1 MFANIG
7 KLSVELKEKN
17 TMSMFEGLEGSKHI
31 KPKLKD
37 VKHLQKTSKKLKCKG
52 CECKF
57 TDKEE

>member
-17 TMSMFEGLEGSKHI
+17 TISMFEGLEGSKHI

-37 VKHLQKTSKKLKCKG
+37 VKHL
-52 CECKF
+52 
-57 TDKEE
+57 

>member
-1 MFANIG
+1 
-7 KLSVELKEKN
+7 
-17 TMSMFEGLEGSKHI
+17 MFEGLEGSKHI